1 MSDTS
6 AGPASCALAI
16 VGAGPA
22 GMTAAIT
29 AAALGIDAL
38 VVDEQPA
45 PGGQIY
51 RATTRSPLQP
61 GTILG
66 DDYWSGR
73 ALADAF
79 AASGAGYLPGTTVW
93 SVAAADDGDGFEIG
107 VSHEGAARL
116 VRARH
121 VIVATGALERPFPV
135 PGWTLPGVL
144 TAGAAQIA
152 LKSSGLVPEGR
163 VALAGT
169 GPLLWLLAA
178 QLLRAGAPPTAILDT
193 TPAGDFDAWRHA
205 PAFLLSPYAGKGLSL
220 IREVRASV
228 PVISG
233 VAGLRAEGDGRLHA
247 VAFAAGG
254 RERRMEVD
262 ALLLHQGVAPNINL
276 ALATRCRHRW
286 DDAQLAFV
294 PEIDA
299 WGASSVAG
307 IAIAGDGAGIGG
319 AEAAAERGRLAALD
333 AAARLGAIGEVE
345 RDRRAVAPRRALAR
359 ALRGRAFL
367 DRRFRPALADRVPS
381 GDTIVCRCEEV
392 TAAQIVEAVGIGATG
407 PNQLKA
413 YLRCGMGPCQG
424 RLCGLTVTELIA
436 EARGQS
442 RDAIGHYRLR
452 APVKPLT
459 LAELASMPAT
469 DADTRAVVRG

>member
-1 MSDTS
+1 MSD
-6 AGPASCALAI
+6 AAAIPAACALAI

-22 GMTAAIT
+22 GMAAATTAAT
-29 AAALGIDAL
+29 LGIDTL
-38 VVDEQPA
+38 VLDEQPA

-51 RATTRSPLQP
+51 RAITRSPLRP
-61 GTILG
+61 GSILG
-66 DDYWSGR
+66 NDYWSGR

-79 AASGAGYLPGTTVW
+79 AASGATWLPDATVW
-93 SVAAADDGDGFEIG
+93 SLAHADGGAGFEIG
-107 VSHEGAARL
+107 VSRGGAASL
-116 VRARH
+116 VRAKH
-121 VIVATGALERPFPV
+121 VIVATGAQERPFPI
-135 PGWTLPGVL
+135 PGWTLPGTM

-163 VALAGT
+163 FALAGT

-193 TPAGDFDAWRHA
+193 TPAGGFDAWRHA
-205 PAFLLSPYAGKGLSL
+205 PAFLLSPYAGKGISL
-220 IREVRASV
+220 IREVRAWV
-228 PVISG
+228 PVTSG
-233 VAGLRAEGDGRLHA
+233 VANLRAKGDGRLRA
-247 VAFAAGG
+247 VAFSAGG
-254 RERRMEVD
+254 RDQRLELD
-262 ALLLHQGVAPNINL
+262 ALLLHQGIAPNINL
-276 ALATRCRHRW
+276 ALAARCRHRW

-299 WGASSVAG
+299 WGTSSVAG

-319 AEAAAERGRLAALD
+319 AEAAAERGRIAALG
-333 AAARLGAIGEVE
+333 AATRLGAIDGEE
-345 RDRRAVAPRRALAR
+345 RDRRAVPPRKALAR

-367 DRRFRPALADRVPS
+367 DHRFRPALANRVPS

-392 TAAQIVEAVGIGATG
+392 TAAQVVEAVRVGATG

-436 EARGQS
+436 QTRGQS
-442 RDAIGHYRLR
+442 RDAVGHYRLR
-452 APVKPLT
+452 APVKPIT

-469 DADTRAVVRG
+469 EADTKAVVRG